1 MKKGWIG
8 ISSLFVERY
17 PMMIEPIK
25 PIGPRDKK
33 RKPLSFPYG
42 EKPTKTVVFLDRETG
57 QMVVLCQPLRP
68 VVQDDTKGKKLDV
81 LI

>member
-1 MKKGWIG
+1 
-8 ISSLFVERY
+8 
-17 PMMIEPIK
+17 MMIEPIK
-25 PIGPRDKK
+25 PIGPKDKK
-33 RKPLSFPYG
+33 RKPLSFPYYG
-42 EKPTKTVVFLDRETG
+42 EQNTKTVVFYDKGTG